1 MTERFVHALGRAF
14 YFDGSREIF
23 SGRQSSSVRSKAPA
37 TDVHISAS
45 SSRSH
50 STLFRHFQGARY
62 RRPRGSR
69 IWWLPPIGQGSYGA
83 ARASFRLDDI
93 QQQARRVR
101 YRDRGDHQSVSGKR
115 NFQHAQSDPRSA
127 IPRTL
132 GVPLGGD
139 ESVACPSWQCGA
151 QRPGAPTAG
160 RAGQMQLSS
169 ATPLAETE
177 NLDVYPAAPEG
188 FNVARENIPH
198 GEVKVVEYDSKTLG
212 LRRMLRVYTPPGY
225 TPDRKFPVLYLQHG
239 LGNTSTE
246 WTQRARAPIII
257 DNLLADKKI
266 QQPFIIVF
274 PSGNATA
281 TMADEKQGDRT
292 QASYGTPYHEDLLKE
307 IIPFVE
313 SHYSVYTDRN
323 HRAIA
328 GMSMGSGQ
336 TLNIGLTNL
345 DKFAWIAAVAA
356 APNTR
361 PPAEL
366 IPDPAALKQLKLLW
380 LSVGNRDNLLRVSKG
395 VHDYLTEKGVP
406 HIWRVDTNG
415 HDTGVMSQ
423 QPVPLC
429 AETVQ
434 RVEQPLAA
442 WAALDNVR
450 NLDSRS
456 RRRSSHVF
464 DLAGSRRY
472 AGSDGPRARNSFDP
486 APLWCCRRAGSRHQT
501 CQRED

>member
-1 MTERFVHALGRAF
+1 MRSLIPALQFLAVSAYLLGATSPL
-14 YFDGSREIF
+14 YA
-23 SGRQSSSVRSKAPA
+23 QAP
-37 TDVHISAS
+37 
-45 SSRSH
+45 
-50 STLFRHFQGARY
+50 
-62 RRPRGSR
+62 
-69 IWWLPPIGQGSYGA
+69 
-83 ARASFRLDDI
+83 
-93 QQQARRVR
+93 QAP
-101 YRDRGDHQSVSGKR
+101 Q
-115 NFQHAQSDPRSA
+115 
-127 IPRTL
+127 T
-132 GVPLGGD
+132 GV
-139 ESVACPSWQCGA
+139 
-151 QRPGAPTAG
+151 PGAPAAG

-169 ATPLAETE
+169 ATPLTE
-177 NLDVYPAAPEG
+177 PENIDAYPAAPEG
-188 FNVARENIPH
+188 FDVARENIPH
-198 GEVKVVEYDSKTLG
+198 GEVTVVEYDSKTLG

-225 TPDRKFPVLYLQHG
+225 TSARKFPVLYLHHG

-257 DNLLADKKI
+257 DNLLADKKL
-266 QQPFIIVF
+266 QQPFVIVF

-366 IPDPAALKQLKLLW
+366 VPDPAVLKQLKLLW

-415 HDTGVMSQ
+415 HDTGEM
-423 QPVPLC
+423 
-429 AETVQ
+429 T
-434 RVEQPLAA
+434 
-442 WAALDNVR
+442 
-450 NLDSRS
+450 
-456 RRRSSHVF
+456 SSLYYF
-464 DLAGSRRY
+464 AQKL
-472 AGSDGPRARNSFDP
+472 FK
-486 APLWCCRRAGSRHQT
+486 
-501 CQRED
+501 E